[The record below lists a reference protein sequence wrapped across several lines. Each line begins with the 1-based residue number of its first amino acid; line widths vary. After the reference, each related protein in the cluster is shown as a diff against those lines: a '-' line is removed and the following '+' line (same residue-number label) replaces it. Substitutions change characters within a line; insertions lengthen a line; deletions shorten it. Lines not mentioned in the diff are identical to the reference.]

1 MFLKKGLLRLRPVWK
16 TTYQHFEHMVNGMLR
31 TETATTHQLQLE
43 HLLDE
48 QLREGNF
55 HDHNN
60 FDNAAGSTKYTIN
73 GDATHNLFHYF
84 EQKKFRVQS
93 VQQHLTNDTNSFTT
107 YEILSETVHFLL
119 FFFFWPFYLICD
131 LVQYVKET
139 CSKIDNFQ
147 VEVNKENRA
156 LQNIAT
162 LVQDMQAV
170 AIETQY
176 LERSLNSTEEL
187 LFKAIE
193 NDQQLCV
200 KHLLNN
206 GASLH
211 HENIL
216 HMTPLMHAVFHNKT
230 NMVRSLINH
239 DPSQIRQRDSLYQ
252 RSPLEFCAESKE
264 ALNVDMIKALVTH
277 GADINEA
284 PDLLLTAAHSS
295 GEHSEDVIRY
305 ILKCNPN
312 QAVLN
317 RTCRY
322 YIRGSEKITSVL
334 FELVTTA
341 KLESVKHI
349 LYHPLDI
356 YVTNKKGQNALDIVC
371 DIINNVT
378 FTQQVSIAT
387 IGNYVAIRDLL
398 IAAGLQLG
406 GPTGLKFTQTNSN
419 ISLQDI
425 CRKNLRIHLMRCNKN
440 QHLFITVPNIPLPPG
455 GTARYIKSYILY
467 HQDIS

>member
-1 MFLKKGLLRLRPVWK
+1 
-16 TTYQHFEHMVNGMLR
+16 MVNGMSR
-31 TETATTHQLQLE
+31 TETVITHQMQLE
-43 HLLDE
+43 YLPDK
-48 QLREGNF
+48 QLPEGNL
-55 HDHNN
+55 HNRN
-60 FDNAAGSTKYTIN
+60 KYDNANGSAKYVIN
-73 GDATHNLFHYF
+73 ATHKLFHYF
-84 EQKKFRVQS
+84 EQKNFPVQS
-93 VQQHLTNDTNSFTT
+93 VQQHLTNDTKSFTG
-107 YEILSETVHFLL
+107 YEIISETVHFLL
-119 FFFFWPFYLICD
+119 FLFFWPFYLICD
-131 LVQYVKET
+131 LVQYVKEIHSNT
-139 CSKIDNFQ
+139 DNFQ
-147 VEVNKENRA
+147 VEVNKETRT
-156 LQNIAT
+156 LQNITT
-162 LVQDMQAV
+162 LVQDKQAV
-170 AIETQY
+170 AIETIITGKAEY
-176 LERSLNSTEEL
+176 MERSLNSTDEL
-187 LFKAIE
+187 IFRAIE

-216 HMTPLMHAVFHNKT
+216 HMTPLMHAIFHNKT
-230 NMVRSLINH
+230 NMVLFLLDY

-252 RSPLEFCAESKE
+252 RSPLEFCTESKE
-264 ALNVDMIKALVTH
+264 ALNVDMIRALVMH

-295 GEHSEDVIRY
+295 GGHSEDVICY

-312 QAVLN
+312 KAVLN

-322 YIRGSEKITSVL
+322 YARGSEKITSVL
-334 FELVTTA
+334 LELVTTE

-349 LYHPLDI
+349 LHHPLDI
-356 YVTNKKGQNALDIVC
+356 HVTNEKGQNALDIVC
-371 DIINNVT
+371 DIINNIT
-378 FTQQVSIAT
+378 FTQPAPITT

-398 IAAGLQLG
+398 IAAGLQPSR
-406 GPTGLKFTQTNSN
+406 PTGLKFTQTNSD